1 MAGSSQEVSRGRG
14 RPWSGPGCTCAAI
27 ADYYMN
33 QKQWDKAW
41 PYAEAAGQ
49 TGAAFAMICAE
60 NAPKAAKNGPKPKS
74 GPAQPASVIRTRP
87 GIDGTP
93 CAGEPE
99 PAMSKPRLAFTEE
112 WINANAQT
120 ASPDMLVR
128 ISAFYLSS
136 GQLQKALPILRQTYQ
151 ASPSTAGC
159 AAAWLV
165 ADLLDERATRDEFC
179 RFMET
184 RHKADNPRF
193 AMVWR
198 LLREAVDRDG
208 GGSLDLK
215 AVASVQEQIPRRNQ
229 WITDFIIGMF
239 LEKRGKPAE
248 AREFLQ
254 KALENP
260 LASGWMVPVARDTI
274 RKIDENAKK
283 GKADAKTGAA

>member
-1 MAGSSQEVSRGRG
+1 MDKRQ
-14 RPWSGPGCTCAAI
+14 RPDGFARHARADLRVLSEQRSAPEGTADPAPDVPGVTV
-27 ADYYMN
+27 
-33 QKQWDKAW
+33 
-41 PYAEAAGQ
+41 
-49 TGAAFAMICAE
+49 
-60 NAPKAAKNGPKPKS
+60 NGWLC
-74 GPAQPASVIRTRP
+74 G
-87 GIDGTP
+87 
-93 CAGEPE
+93 
-99 PAMSKPRLAFTEE
+99 
-112 WINANAQT
+112 
-120 ASPDMLVR
+120 
-128 ISAFYLSS
+128 
-136 GQLQKALPILRQTYQ
+136 
-151 ASPSTAGC
+151 
-159 AAAWLV
+159 AWLV